1 MNSKKITAWA
11 QVSIITWNAGMFF
24 LIYYNYYND
33 LVFDTY
39 KALGAFFTF
48 LIYLFMYGFI
58 CQAYSAFRLVS
69 SSIGEALF
77 AQIISFGIADVI
89 IFIEC
94 CLIYNKAVAIL
105 PEIYM
110 LMLQAVGTAALILLF
125 KNLLIRRV
133 KPQLTLLVYG
143 QDMLEE
149 EVVRFR
155 NGILEKY
162 SHLFLMDKFM
172 CENEEPAIIKKAIE
186 HAETVILFEVERSKR
201 AKMVQLALKNKKNF
215 YLTPT
220 LEDIILEGCSYRSFV
235 DTPLLKFDYRHI
247 RTTGAFVKRMIDIVF
262 SALILIVLLPLLLV
276 VAIAI
281 KLEDG
286 GPVFFIQK
294 RCTLNERVFNILKFR
309 SMIVDA
315 EKHGVAPC
323 VDCDPRITRVGAF
336 IRKTRIDELPQLV
349 NILKGDM
356 SFVGPRPERIEHV
369 QKYEEELPEFF
380 YRHTVKGGL
389 TGNAQV
395 FGKYNTSAYDKLRLD
410 MTYIV
415 DRSILTDLK
424 LVLLTIRTVFTPEST
439 KGFSQEK
446 SDTIREIIKSKE
458 EYAATQESDSPKEI
472 AK

>member
-1 MNSKKITAWA
+1 MNSKKITNIAKF
-11 QVSIITWNAGMFF
+11 SIVLWNAGVFF
-24 LIYYNYYND
+24 LIYFHCYND

-39 KALGAFFTF
+39 KKLGAFTTL
-48 LIYLFMYGFI
+48 LIYMFMYGFI
-58 CQAYSAFRLVS
+58 CQAYNAFRLAS

-77 AQIISFGIADVI
+77 AQIVSFGIADLI
-89 IFIEC
+89 IFVEC
-94 CLIYNKAVAIL
+94 CLIYNKPVPIM

-110 LMLQAVGTAALILLF
+110 LMLQSIVTAVLILLF

-133 KPQLTLLVYG
+133 KPQLTLLIYG
-143 QDMLEE
+143 QDMPEE
-149 EVVRFR
+149 EIIRFR
-155 NGILEKY
+155 DGILEKY
-162 SHLFLMDKFM
+162 SHLFLMDMLM
-172 CENEEPAIIKKAIE
+172 CENEDPSVIKRAIE
-186 HAETVILFEVERSKR
+186 QTESVILYEVERSKR
-201 AKMVQLALKNKKNF
+201 AKMVQLALKYKKNF

-220 LEDIILEGCSYRSFV
+220 LEDIILEGCTYRSFV
-235 DTPLLKFDYRHI
+235 DTPLLKFEYRHI
-247 RTTGAFVKRMIDIVF
+247 KVTGAFFKRMNDIIF
-262 SALILIVLLPLLLV
+262 SALLLIMLSPVLLI

-281 KLEDG
+281 KLEDH
-286 GPVFFIQK
+286 GPVFYVQK

-315 EKHGVAPC
+315 EKNGFVPC
-323 VDCDPRITRVGAF
+323 VDRDPRITRVGAF

-369 QKYEEELPEFF
+369 AKYEEELPEFF

-415 DRSILTDLK
+415 DRSFLTDLK
-424 LVLLTIRTVFTPEST
+424 LILLTIRTVFTPEST
-439 KGFSQEK
+439 TGFSKEK
-446 SDTIREIIKSKE
+446 SDNIRDIINSTKEYEEIDENNSLQK
-458 EYAATQESDSPKEI
+458 I